1 MPGATPFQE
10 DNSSPQ
16 EANSGEANK
25 LKCRWGGEAPFPEP
39 SKEWMNFFFNVQTQQ
54 RASPQETRKS
64 SSPTAQKRQGRAA
77 PHTAPALPQVRRRTG
92 KGTNRPSLA
101 RKLVPQMHF
110 SKPSTR
116 RVRPYFEA
124 LSSQR
129 TWLNT
134 GSDQARQTD
143 SNPSPM

>member
-64 SSPTAQKRQGRAA
+64 SPPHSSGPA
-77 PHTAPALPQVRRRTG
+77 PGEEEDG
-92 KGTNRPSLA
+92 KGNKRPSLA

-116 RVRPYFEA
+116 HVRPYFEA
-124 LSSQR
+124 LSPQR

-134 GSDQARQTD
+134 GSDQARQTY